1 MVRLIFNLYVDG
13 YGLSKI
19 AHHLESEQILS
30 PSAYFGRF
38 REGSAAAVNP
48 YHWSP
53 QTISN
58 ILSKPEYCGDTVN
71 FRTEKPS
78 YKSKRILSMIRRT
91 IKFSEI
97 RRMRSLTEM
106 CLKRHRKNWH
116 SESEYLQ
123 LRKSLYTV
131 VT

>member
-1 MVRLIFNLYVDG
+1 M
-13 YGLSKI
+13 
-19 AHHLESEQILS
+19 
-30 PSAYFGRF
+30 
-38 REGSAAAVNP
+38 
-48 YHWSP
+48 
-53 QTISN
+53 
-58 ILSKPEYCGDTVN
+58 N

-106 CLKRHRKNWH
+106 CLKGHRKNWH